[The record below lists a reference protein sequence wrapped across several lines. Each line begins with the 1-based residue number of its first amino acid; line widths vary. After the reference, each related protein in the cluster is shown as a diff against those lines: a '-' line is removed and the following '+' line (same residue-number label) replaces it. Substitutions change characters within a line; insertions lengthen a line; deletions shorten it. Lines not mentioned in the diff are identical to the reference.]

1 MVKVVDVEINAM
13 SFRRAFNREPNEA
26 EMGALMRLNAK
37 RNEGQCGGKNTI
49 AKIDRRLAS
58 ATL

>member
-37 RNEGQCGGKNTI
+37 RNEGSG
-49 AKIDRRLAS
+49 LH
-58 ATL
+58 